1 MESDLEAVRD
11 KKTGA
16 VLFYKKRC
24 PPLKTAHRPVRAPKP
39 KNNAVDVVLP
49 SKNVQVMSNFRKA
62 ASVAEVNSSACT
74 KAKNNLVD
82 VVLPSKNVQLMSDFR
97 KAASVAEVNS
107 SACTKA
113 KNNLVDAVLP
123 SKTVQLMNNFRKA
136 AADAEVMLDFG
147 DGDYGFWDNLTSLEK
162 EFPSYP
168 FEKQESKF
176 WGKVARL
183 RGLGESIED
192 AKNLSRDV
200 YNLSVM
206 EEMLDDFKKENLY

>member
-39 KNNAVDVVLP
+39 KNNAVGVVLP
-49 SKNVQVMSNFRKA
+49 SKNVQVMSN
-62 ASVAEVNSSACT
+62 
-74 KAKNNLVD
+74 
-82 VVLPSKNVQLMSDFR
+82 FR

-176 WGKVARL
+176 WGEVARL

-192 AKNLSRDV
+192 AKNLSQDV

-206 EEMLDDFKKENLY
+206 EEMLDDFKKENLN

>member
-1 MESDLEAVRD
+1 MESELEVVRD

-16 VLFYKKRC
+16 VLFYTKRC
-24 PPLKTAHRPVRAPKP
+24 LPFKTAHRLVRASKP
-39 KNNAVDVVLP
+39 KNNA
-49 SKNVQVMSNFRKA
+49 A

-97 KAASVAEVNS
+97 E
-107 SACTKA
+107 
-113 KNNLVDAVLP
+113 
-123 SKTVQLMNNFRKA
+123 A
-136 AADAEVMLDFG
+136 AADAGVMLDFG
-147 DGDYGFWDNLTSLEK
+147 DNYGFWDNLRSLEK
-162 EFPSYP
+162 EFPNSYL
-168 FEKQESKF
+168 FEKEKSKF
-176 WGKVARL
+176 WGEVARL

-206 EEMLDDFKKENLY
+206 EEMLDDFKKENLN

>member
-1 MESDLEAVRD
+1 MESELEAVRD

-16 VLFYKKRC
+16 VLFYTKRC
-24 PPLKTAHRPVRAPKP
+24 LPFKTAHRPVRASKP
-39 KNNAVDVVLP
+39 KNNPVDVVLP

-97 KAASVAEVNS
+97 KAA
-107 SACTKA
+107 
-113 KNNLVDAVLP
+113 
-123 SKTVQLMNNFRKA
+123 
-136 AADAEVMLDFG
+136 ADAGVMLDFG
-147 DGDYGFWDNLTSLEK
+147 DGDYGFWDNLRSLEK
-162 EFPSYP
+162 EFPSYL
-168 FEKQESKF
+168 FEKEKSKF
-176 WGKVARL
+176 WGEVARL

-192 AKNLSRDV
+192 SKNLSRDV

-206 EEMLDDFKKENLY
+206 EEMLDDFKKENLS